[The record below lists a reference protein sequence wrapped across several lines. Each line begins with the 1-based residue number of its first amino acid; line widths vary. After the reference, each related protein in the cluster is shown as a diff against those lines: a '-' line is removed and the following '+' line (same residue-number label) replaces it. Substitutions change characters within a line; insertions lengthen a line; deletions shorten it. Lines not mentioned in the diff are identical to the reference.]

1 MIETGKEVRA
11 LTNIELIRKAEEFTE
26 SLQLE
31 SAVSLYEEGV
41 QRFPNDTVVLDGYS
55 DLLIQL
61 GEIEKAKLVF
71 ITFLYDKRVVFGKIY
86 LTESSQERTQISQLC

>member
-71 ITFLYDKRVVFGKIY
+71 ITFPL
-86 LTESSQERTQISQLC
+86 

>member
-1 MIETGKEVRA
+1 MIDTGKEVRA

-41 QRFPNDTVVLDGYS
+41 
-55 DLLIQL
+55 
-61 GEIEKAKLVF
+61 
-71 ITFLYDKRVVFGKIY
+71 
-86 LTESSQERTQISQLC
+86 